1 MLGWRPLLRESLHRC
16 FFDPSETLCL
26 FMATVENFL
35 HTLGMFFSLRH
46 SGHLTHIVL
55 KLAETVS
62 LVHHFEHYD
71 RLGLILIGH

>member
-35 HTLGMFFSLRH
+35 HTLGMFFF
-46 SGHLTHIVL
+46 
-55 KLAETVS
+55 AETFRS
-62 LVHHFEHYD
+62 FDPYSIKTRRNSITSSSFRTL
-71 RLGLILIGH
+71 